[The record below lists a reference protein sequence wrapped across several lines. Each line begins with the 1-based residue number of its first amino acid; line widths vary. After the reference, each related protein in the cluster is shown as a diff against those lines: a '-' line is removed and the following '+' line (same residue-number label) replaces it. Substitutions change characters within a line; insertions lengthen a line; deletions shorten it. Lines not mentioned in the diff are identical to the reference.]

1 MKKSTEPAHKKS
13 TSSPSSNESTKCQS
27 KKPTDGHVWNL
38 ENAAAFLEGYS
49 GIAETMRMEP
59 MGAWEAM
66 MDNYAP
72 DILKS
77 RQDRGLSVEEVAEQT
92 GLPKEEIAF
101 AEKKCPETIP
111 LTYVFLEAFYSERK
125 SEDWIAKMA
134 KRVMAYKEENEA
146 LKERMKAVAK
156 DFDERFAREQ
166 TYMLIQRLQY
176 LPYDMVNNNNA

>member
-1 MKKSTEPAHKKS
+1 MKKSTEPVHKKT
-13 TSSPSSNESTKCQS
+13 TSSSTESAKCQS
-27 KKPTDGHVWNL
+27 KKPAEDYVWNL

-77 RQDRGLSVEEVAEQT
+77 RIDRGLSVEDVAKQT
-92 GLPKEEIAF
+92 GLPKEEIDY
-101 AEKKCPETIP
+101 AEKKRPETIP

-125 SEDWIAKMA
+125 SQRWIEKMA
-134 KRVMAYKEENEA
+134 ERVMAYRLENEA
-146 LKERMKAVAK
+146 LRERMKAAAK